1 MIVVYLGWRL
11 VDIYLGT
18 GHNAKPAS
26 REIHNRDPLNPP
38 FLLYRVS
45 RLVYDFLLR
54 VSVFYSC
61 FTIIGIMS
69 ASY

>member
-26 REIHNRDPLNPP
+26 REIRD
-38 FLLYRVS
+38 S
-45 RLVYDFLLR
+45 KGAKRLQGRFEGM
-54 VSVFYSC
+54 
-61 FTIIGIMS
+61 I
-69 ASY
+69 